1 MKRLLSVLL
10 AALLLLALAG
20 CAAKPAEPE
29 TTGYYY
35 LTDED
40 VPLYER
46 ALALAVPDFLDA
58 QQQLLY
64 RQTAALYDAMFGG
77 ETLAIDMD
85 FPAPDRDGPP
95 VYTVGYTPDGSDH
108 RYILSESRYRS
119 WADFDRV
126 VHGVFTDRLWSELN
140 GTPLYIEHDGQLYIL
155 DCSYGDQYYNNVFPD
170 EFTLVEQTDE
180 RIEFTVTA
188 HYSYPYPREGE
199 SYEERDER
207 LETSYEFTLTFPIVM
222 LRTDAGWRFDV
233 FYTGVGAEMRCPDA
247 VFAGITEVDF
257 YDDSYGTGA

>member
-20 CAAKPAEPE
+20 CAAEPAAPE
-29 TTGYYY
+29 TADDY

-140 GTPLYIEHDGQLYIL
+140 GTPLYVEHDGQLYIL
-155 DCSYGDQYYNNVFPD
+155 DCSYGDQYYNPVFPD

-199 SYEERDER
+199 SYEERDKR
-207 LETSYEFTLTFPIVM
+207 LETSYEFTLTFPVVM

-257 YDDSYGTGA
+257 YNDSYGADA

>member
-20 CAAKPAEPE
+20 CAAEPAAPE
-29 TTGYYY
+29 ATDDY

-40 VPLYER
+40 VPLNER

-77 ETLAIDMD
+77 ETTGIDYA
-85 FPAPDRDGPP
+85 FPAPDVLTDE
-95 VYTVGYTPDGSDH
+95 YSTYTPNGSD
-108 RYILSESRYRS
+108 YTYVSSDSRYRS
-119 WADFDRV
+119 WANFDRV
-126 VHGVFTDRLWSELN
+126 IHGVFTDRLWAELN
-140 GTPLYIEHDGQLYIL
+140 DRPVYIEHGGRLYIL
-155 DCSYGDQYYNNVFPD
+155 DCSYADQYYNNIFPD

-207 LETSYEFTLTFPIVM
+207 LETSYEFTLTFPIV
-222 LRTDAGWRFDV
+222 LLCTDDGWRFDV

>member
-20 CAAKPAEPE
+20 CAAEPAAPE
-29 TTGYYY
+29 TTDDY

-46 ALALAVPDFLDA
+46 ALTLAVPDFLDA

-77 ETLAIDMD
+77 ETTGIDYA
-85 FPAPDRDGPP
+85 FPAPDPLPDE
-95 VYTVGYTPDGSDH
+95 YSTYTPDGSDH
-108 RYILSESRYRS
+108 TYISSDCRYRN

-155 DCSYGDQYYNNVFPD
+155 DCSYGDQYYNPVFPD

-207 LETSYEFTLTFPIVM
+207 LETSYEFTLTFPVVM

-247 VFAGITEVDF
+247 VFEGVTEVDF
-257 YDDSYGTGA
+257 YGDSYGDGA

>member
-20 CAAKPAEPE
+20 CAAEPAAPE
-29 TTGYYY
+29 TTDDY

-40 VPLYER
+40 VPLNER

-77 ETLAIDMD
+77 ETTGIDYA
-85 FPAPDRDGPP
+85 FPAPDVLTDE
-95 VYTVGYTPDGSDH
+95 YSTYTPNGSD
-108 RYILSESRYRS
+108 YTYVSSDSRYRS
-119 WADFDRV
+119 WANFDRV

-155 DCSYGDQYYNNVFPD
+155 DCSYGDQYYNNIFPD

-207 LETSYEFTLTFPIVM
+207 LETSYEFTLTFPVVM

-233 FYTGVGAEMRCPDA
+233 FYTGVGAEMHCPDA